1 MNQKL
6 IAIIITIAVLLSGTL
21 IYALSSGSITSSTG
35 TVSIT
40 DMAGRT
46 VQIPTQVNKVV
57 GTGCSN
63 REIVYLNA
71 SDKMVGIEQPETN
84 STGGWGAQLPYM
96 VANPELMELPV
107 VGDARKSII
116 NYEKIAE
123 LNPDVVFAT
132 DAKQAEAIQS
142 KTGIPTVVVYTGAVG
157 TSEQMEKYKGSL
169 KIMGKVLDKEDR
181 AEELVNYINSYEE
194 DLAKRTGSVSSNVTI
209 YLGGQ
214 AYRGSHGITSTN
226 PFYPAFRLINA
237 NNVASTLNISD
248 TSKAIQIDK
257 EQLIKWN
264 PDLIFIEESSLAA
277 AVNDINKHP
286 EYKDIKAIKDGNV
299 YGILSYCL
307 YSYNKD
313 ELIANAYYI
322 GKVLYPD
329 QFSDVDP
336 EKKADEIFT
345 KFLGKA
351 VYNDLK
357 ESQGGYKKID
367 L

>member
-21 IYALSSGSITSSTG
+21 IYALNSSSITSSTG
-35 TVSIT
+35 TISIT

-46 VQIPTQVNKVV
+46 VQIPTPVNKVI
-57 GTGCSN
+57 GTGCSG
-63 REIVYLNA
+63 REIVYLNS
-71 SDKMVGIEQPETN
+71 SDKMVGIEQVETN
-84 STGGWGAQLPYM
+84 FTGGWGVQLPYM
-96 VANPELMELPV
+96 VAHPELMNLPI
-107 VGDARKSII
+107 VGDARKTII
-116 NYEKIAE
+116 NYEKIVE
-123 LNPDVVFAT
+123 LNPDVVFAA

-157 TSEQMEKYKGSL
+157 TSEQMENYENSL
-169 KIMGKVLDKEDR
+169 KLMGKVLDKEDR
-181 AEELVNYINSYEE
+181 AEELVNIINSYEE
-194 DLAKRTGSVSSNVTI
+194 DLKKRTKATSNNLTV

-226 PFYPAFRLINA
+226 PFYPPFRLINA

-257 EQLIKWN
+257 EKLIKWN
-264 PDLIFIEESSLAA
+264 PDVIFIEESSLAS

-286 EYKDIKAIKDGNV
+286 EYNDIKAIKDENI

-322 GKVLYPD
+322 GKILYPD

-336 EKKADEIFT
+336 EKKADEIFV
-345 KFLGKA
+345 KFVGKP
-351 VYNDLK
+351 VYKDLK
-357 ESQGGYKKID
+357 ESQGGYKKIN

>member
-6 IAIIITIAVLLSGTL
+6 IALIITIAVLLSGTL
-21 IYALSSGSITSSTG
+21 VYALSLDSITSSRG
-35 TVSIT
+35 TESIT
-40 DMAGRT
+40 DVAGRT
-46 VQIPTQVNKVV
+46 VQIPAQVNKVV

-96 VANPELMELPV
+96 VAHPELMKLPV
-107 VGDARKSII
+107 VGDARKTII

-132 DAKQAEAIQS
+132 DAKQAEVIQS
-142 KTGIPTVVVYTGAVG
+142 KTGITTVVVYTGAVG
-157 TSEQMEKYKGSL
+157 TPEQMEKYKNSI
-169 KIMGKVLDKEDR
+169 KIMGKVLGKGDR

-194 DLAKRTGSVSSNVTI
+194 DLAKRTKSASSNMTA

-226 PFYPAFRLINA
+226 PFYPPFRLIKA
-237 NNVASTLNISD
+237 NNVASTLNVSD

-264 PDLIFIEESSLAA
+264 PDVIFIEESSLAA
-277 AVNDINKHP
+277 AVNDINKHQ
-286 EYKDIKAIKDGNV
+286 EYKDLKAVKDGNV

-322 GKVLYPD
+322 GKILYSE
-329 QFSDVDP
+329 QFSDVNP
-336 EKKADEIFT
+336 EEKADEIFV
-345 KFLGKA
+345 KFVGKP

-357 ESQGGYKKID
+357 ESQGGFKKIN